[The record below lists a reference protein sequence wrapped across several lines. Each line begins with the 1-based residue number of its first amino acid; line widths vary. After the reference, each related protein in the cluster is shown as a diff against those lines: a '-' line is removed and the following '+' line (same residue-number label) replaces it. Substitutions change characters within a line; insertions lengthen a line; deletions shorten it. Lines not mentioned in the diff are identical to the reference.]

1 MFFFAISKWG
11 WLLIVF
17 LLKNMKYLIKKV
29 KDNLMSNLNYIMNYL
44 GRFKKKTKFNYLF
57 NGKIKQENS

>member
-1 MFFFAISKWG
+1 MGLTFNCIFI
-11 WLLIVF
+11 
-17 LLKNMKYLIKKV
+17 KNMKYLIKKV

>member
-1 MFFFAISKWG
+1 MGLTFNCIFI
-11 WLLIVF
+11 
-17 LLKNMKYLIKKV
+17 KNMKYLIKKV
-29 KDNLMSNLNYIMNYL
+29 EDNLMSNLNYIMNYL